1 MAAGNL
7 KNEGHNYN
15 FVYDNGQWM
24 LHDLVNGK
32 DGYVNYKLGKDFTEE
47 DIVDVIFGDKKIELA
62 NENNLIYEKNDGI
75 IGKQSDVLLEE
86 DQMKDVS
93 TQLQENKGRSL

>member
-1 MAAGNL
+1 M
-7 KNEGHNYN
+7 K
-15 FVYDNGQWM
+15 
-24 LHDLVNGK
+24 
-32 DGYVNYKLGKDFTEE
+32 
-47 DIVDVIFGDKKIELA
+47 
-62 NENNLIYEKNDGI
+62 KNDGI